1 MTSITARLDRHR
13 FGGRCDELWSLLAVV
28 VVAFMVMACHAPQF
42 GSENETTESGILS
55 TMVTN
60 RDWPSLHTNPHQVVG
75 RRVDLRA
82 RVYAPPIVDAE
93 GTVFC
98 AWVDFDNDQL
108 PAQFRV
114 SSLVPDLVGN
124 EFIWVVGS
132 VTRVTTSD
140 DWCSP
145 DALLQID
152 VDRLLVTD
160 RLGARPAVVVVPVDQ
175 TLEQHGVRVTLD
187 RVEFAAEELRVFVT
201 IENPRNEMFTAFA
214 TGLRIEIGTVEIP
227 ATVPIGV
234 GIEAPRG
241 RVRPKTVERGG
252 FQFPPLDPNSPPFT
266 VRWQGAAA
274 ESIAG
279 QFADWVWIV
288 DPGGVVQPEG

>member
-1 MTSITARLDRHR
+1 MTSITARRDRHR
-13 FGGRCDELWSLLAVV
+13 FSGRCDEFWSLLTVV
-28 VVAFMVMACHAPQF
+28 VVAFTLMACRVPQF
-42 GSENETTESGILS
+42 VSENEMAESGILS
-55 TMVTN
+55 EVVTN

-82 RVYAPPIVDAE
+82 RVYAPAIVDAE

-114 SSLVPDLVGN
+114 PSAVPDFVGD
-124 EFIWVVGS
+124 EFIWVVGT

-145 DALLQID
+145 DASLQID

-160 RLGARPAVVVVPVDQ
+160 RVGARPAVFVVPVDQ

-241 RVRPKTVERGG
+241 RVRPGTVERGG

-266 VRWQGAAA
+266 VRWQGAVAA
-274 ESIAG
+274 SIAG

>member
-1 MTSITARLDRHR
+1 MNRVTAYLARRR
-13 FGGRCDELWSLLAVV
+13 ANARCGDLRSLLAFVL
-28 VVAFMVMACHAPQF
+28 VVAVLMACRVPQF
-42 GSENETTESGILS
+42 ASENETTDAGVVSGG
-55 TMVTN
+55 VTN
-60 RDWPSLHTNPHQVVG
+60 WDWPSLHADPDRVVG

-82 RVYAPPIVDAE
+82 RVYAPALADAD

-114 SSLVPDLVGN
+114 SSAVPDFVGN
-124 EFIWVVGS
+124 DFIWVIGT

-145 DALLQID
+145 AASLQID

-160 RLGARPAVVVVPVDQ
+160 RVGVRPAMLVVPVAQ

-187 RVEFAAEELRVFVT
+187 RVEFAAEELRVFVI
-201 IENPRNEMFTAFA
+201 IENPRNEIFSAFA

-227 ATVPIGV
+227 ATIPIGIGV
-234 GIEAPRG
+234 AAPRG
-241 RVRPKTVERGG
+241 RVRPGTIERGG
-252 FQFPPLDPNSPPFT
+252 FQFPPLDPNGPPFT
-266 VRWQGAAA
+266 VRWQGAVAA
-274 ESIAG
+274 SIAG

-288 DPGGVVQPEG
+288 DPAGAVQPEG